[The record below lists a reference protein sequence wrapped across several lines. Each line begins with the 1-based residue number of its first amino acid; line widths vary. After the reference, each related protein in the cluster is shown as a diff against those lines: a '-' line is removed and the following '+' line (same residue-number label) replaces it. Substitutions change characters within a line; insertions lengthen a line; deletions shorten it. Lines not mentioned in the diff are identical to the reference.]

1 MDLYNQQKF
10 QAYKQAS
17 HNVDKGKQI
26 VMLYDGVIR
35 FVQQAKS
42 AHASKNIAERFN
54 LLQKAINVIMGLQGS
69 LDIQNYPE
77 ISSSLY
83 DYYETVYIR
92 LNNLIKGDSEEY
104 DSLSDDLKI
113 MRDAW
118 IAADDQQKMQPT
130 IENMPPLAF
139 GNSSISAT
147 NDFGSFAIT
156 A

>member
-1 MDLYNQQKF
+1 MNLYNQQKF

-17 HNVDKGKQI
+17 HNVGKGKQI
-26 VMLYDGVIR
+26 VMLYDGVFR

-42 AHASKNIAERFN
+42 AHENKNIAERFN

-69 LDIQNYPE
+69 LDMQNYPE

-83 DYYETVYIR
+83 DYYETIYIR

-104 DSLSDDLKI
+104 DSLNDDLKA

-118 IAADDQQKMQPT
+118 IAADAEQKTQTM
-130 IENMPPLAF
+130 IENMPPLAM
-139 GNSSISAT
+139 GNPSIAAT